1 MRRAAFLTS
10 AAGFVVAPRIAHAQS
25 ATIRAGSA
33 PVESYALM
41 YFAREQGFFKAAG
54 LDVQIQS
61 FSGGGSVLAAL
72 AGGSLDVVCA
82 NVGALSNAHSR
93 KIPLSV
99 IAPGGGYSASSPT
112 TVLAIAKT
120 SSLASAKDLNG
131 KTVAVSTLKDLQQAS
146 VMRWV
151 DTNGGDAKTL
161 RFIEMPVPEMSPA
174 IQAGRIDAA
183 TLLEPSLTAER
194 DNVKVLTDCYDAI
207 AKQFFITLHA
217 GANPW
222 LERNPDVAKRFAAVL
237 RQTADWA
244 SKNPAATG
252 EILGKITKIPPA
264 NIARMARTAWYPNLD
279 PKLIQPVIDAT
290 AHYKF
295 LASDFRAQDLF
306 WAQARA

>member
-120 SSLASAKDLNG
+120 STLGAAKDLHG

-151 DTNGGDAKTL
+151 DTNGGDGTAL
-161 RFIEMPVPEMSPA
+161 RFIEMPVPEMGA
-174 IQAGRIDAA
+174 ALQAGRVDAA

-194 DNVKVLTDCYDAI
+194 EHIKVLTDCYDAI
-207 AKQFFITLHA
+207 AKQFFITSMPRRTRGCRAIPRRQRPSLPRLGRRRRGRAKTLRRPVRSSARSPRSRRPTSREWHA
-217 GANPW
+217 PRG
-222 LERNPDVAKRFAAVL
+222 
-237 RQTADWA
+237 
-244 SKNPAATG
+244 
-252 EILGKITKIPPA
+252 I
-264 NIARMARTAWYPNLD
+264 RTS
-279 PKLIQPVIDAT
+279 IR
-290 AHYKF
+290 
-295 LASDFRAQDLF
+295 S
-306 WAQARA
+306 